1 MFGNVVRLTT
11 WLNKI
16 IVAIELIMVEDSG
29 KKGGEKKFLVEEKFL
44 PINLSRSFLPSVPRR
59 IEEDRFDASRVP
71 ETESK
76 RNLVAP
82 LNFIGGF
89 LFRGID

>member
-1 MFGNVVRLTT
+1 
-11 WLNKI
+11 
-16 IVAIELIMVEDSG
+16 MVEDSG
-29 KKGGEKKFLVEEKFL
+29 KKGGGKKISRRREVSRDQSITFLFA
-44 PINLSRSFLPSVPRR
+44 IGTST
-59 IEEDRFDASRVP
+59 DRGGSIRRVP